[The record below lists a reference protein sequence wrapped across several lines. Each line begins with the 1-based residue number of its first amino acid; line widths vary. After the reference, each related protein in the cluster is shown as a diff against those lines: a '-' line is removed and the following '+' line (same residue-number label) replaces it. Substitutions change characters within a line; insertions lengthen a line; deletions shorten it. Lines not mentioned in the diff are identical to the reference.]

1 MGRLQT
7 GGNSGD
13 LSYIGLLMKGGDS
26 PMRRT
31 KIVCTIGPASEKMEV
46 LTALMRSGMDVARL
60 NFSHG
65 TLADHGERII
75 SLREAVGQLGKRVG
89 ILMDTRG
96 PEVRLGSFCQ
106 GEVELKEGD
115 LFTLTTEQVEGDEC
129 RVSVNYKGLPGDL
142 APGALILIDDGIIA
156 LKAEK
161 ITDTEIISR
170 VEHGGILGSRKS
182 INLPGISISLP
193 ALSPEDIRDISFA
206 LEQQADYLAASFI
219 RSAGDVLAI
228 RQLVEEQGG
237 QIKIIAKIENEE
249 GIDNFPEILDV
260 ADGIMIARGDLGVE
274 IPAEDVP
281 LIQKKLIVACNRAG
295 KPVITATQMLDSMM
309 RHPRPT
315 RAEAS
320 DVANAIFDG
329 TDALMLSGET
339 AAGLFPV
346 EAVKTMARIALRT
359 EEALEY
365 KRILEHLDPELE
377 KSITDTIS
385 YATCRASQ
393 ELGATAIISATQ
405 SGYTARM
412 VSKYKPRAP
421 IIAVTPSERVA
432 AELTLTW
439 GVYPL
444 VSSLDYTTDEVFN
457 TAVKAALEAALI
469 DNGDLV
475 IFTAGVPVGLTGT
488 TNYMRIETV
497 GDVILRGQGVGRT
510 AATGTVHLALTAQE
524 ARNISSGQ
532 ILVAQETDE
541 GYIPAME
548 KAAAVITERGGLTSH
563 AAIAGIE
570 LGIPVIVG
578 VQRATDTITAGQL
591 VTVDALR
598 GLIYSGR
605 VTVY

>member
-1 MGRLQT
+1 
-7 GGNSGD
+7 
-13 LSYIGLLMKGGDS
+13 
-26 PMRRT
+26 MRRT
-31 KIVCTIGPASEKMEV
+31 KIVCTIGPASEK
-46 LTALMRSGMDVARL
+46 LDLIKALMRGGMDVARL

-65 TLADHGERII
+65 TLAEHGERIMN
-75 SLREAVGQLGKRVG
+75 LREAIRQLGKRVG

-96 PEVRLGSFCQ
+96 PEVRLGSFRQ
-106 GEVELKEGD
+106 GEVELTEGD
-115 LFTLTTEQVEGDEC
+115 LFTLTTEQLEGDEHK
-129 RVSVNYKGLPGDL
+129 VSVNYKGLPGDL
-142 APGALILIDDGIIA
+142 TPGARILIDDGIIA

-182 INLPGISISLP
+182 INLPGISINLP
-193 ALSPEDIRDISFA
+193 AVSREDIRDISFA
-206 LEQQADYLAASFI
+206 VEQQADYLAASFI
-219 RSAGDVLAI
+219 RRAGDVLAI
-228 RQLVEEQGG
+228 RQHVEAQNG

-249 GIDNFPEILDV
+249 GIKNFTEILDV

-281 LIQKKLIVACNRAG
+281 LVQKKLIVACNRAG

-339 AAGLFPV
+339 AAGLFPIDS
-346 EAVKTMARIALRT
+346 VKTMARIALRT

-365 KRILEHLDPELE
+365 KKVMEHLDPGYQ
-377 KSITDTIS
+377 KTITDTIS

-393 ELGATAIISATQ
+393 ELGATAIISSTQ

-412 VSKYKPRAP
+412 VSKYKPHAP
-421 IIAVTPSERVA
+421 IIAVTTSERVA

-444 VSSLDYTTDEVFN
+444 LSSLNYTTDEIFK
-457 TAVKAALEAALI
+457 TSIKAALKAELI
-469 DNGDLV
+469 KNGDLV

-497 GDVILRGQGVGRT
+497 GEVILRGQGVGRN
-510 AATGTVHLALTAQE
+510 AASGTVHLALKAQE
-524 ARNISSGQ
+524 ALDINPGQ
-532 ILVAQETDE
+532 ILVTGNTDVN
-541 GYIPAME
+541 YIPAME
-548 KAAAVITERGGLTSH
+548 KASAIITERGGLTSH

-570 LGIPVIVG
+570 LGIPVVVG
-578 VQRATDTITAGQL
+578 VDGATVQIKEGQL

-605 VTVY
+605 VTIY

>member
-1 MGRLQT
+1 
-7 GGNSGD
+7 
-13 LSYIGLLMKGGDS
+13 
-26 PMRRT
+26 MRRT
-31 KIVCTIGPASEKMEV
+31 KIVCTIGPASEKMEII
-46 LTALMRSGMDVARL
+46 TALMRSGMDVARL

-65 TLADHGERII
+65 TLAEHGERIG
-75 SLREAVGQLGKRVG
+75 SLRAAVEQLGKRVG

-96 PEVRLGSFCQ
+96 PEVRLGSFRQ

-115 LFTLTTEQVEGDEC
+115 LFTLTTEQVEGDEG
-129 RVSVNYKGLPGDL
+129 RVSVSHKDLPGDL
-142 APGALILIDDGIIA
+142 RPGVRILIDDGIIV

-170 VEHGGILGSRKS
+170 VVHGGLLGSRKS

-193 ALSPEDIRDISFA
+193 ALSTEDIRDISFA
-206 LEQQADYLAASFI
+206 LEQRADYLAASFI
-219 RSAGDVLAI
+219 RSASDVLAI

-249 GIDNFPEILDV
+249 GVNNYIEILEV
-260 ADGIMIARGDLGVE
+260 ADGIMVARGDLGVE

-281 LIQKKLIVACNRAG
+281 LIQKKLIAACNRAG

-309 RHPRPT
+309 RNPRPT

-346 EAVKTMARIALRT
+346 EAVKMMARIAQRT

-365 KRILEHLDPELE
+365 KKILEHLDPDFE

-393 ELGATAIISATQ
+393 ELGATAIISSTQ

-421 IIAVTPSERVA
+421 IIAVTPSNRVA
-432 AELTLTW
+432 SELTLTW

-444 VSSLDYTTDEVFN
+444 VSALNYTTDEVFN

-469 DNGDLV
+469 ENGDLV
-475 IFTAGVPVGLTGT
+475 IFTAGVPVGLAGT

-497 GDVILRGQGVGRT
+497 GDVIMRGQGVGRT
-510 AATGTVHLALTAQE
+510 AAIGVVHLALTAQE
-524 ARNISSGQ
+524 AGSISPGQ
-532 ILVAQETDE
+532 ILVTQETDE

-570 LGIPVIVG
+570 LGIPVVVG
-578 VQRATDTITAGQL
+578 AKGATDRISAGQL